1 MQRENST
8 SGVEGKPGIILNYN
22 DQEMKINF
30 ACPYTGSN
38 YFNVD
43 NGIDGVT
50 AEVEWSTPDG
60 NESKSGHPVN
70 ASVKIK
76 TS

>member
-8 SGVEGKPGIILNYN
+8 SGVEGKPGIILNYK

-30 ACPYTGSN
+30 ACPYTGDN
-38 YFNVD
+38 YFNID

-50 AEVEWSTPDG
+50 TEVDWSTPNG

>member
-1 MQRENST
+1 MGN
-8 SGVEGKPGIILNYN
+8 PGIVLKYNY
-22 DQEMKINF
+22 QEMSINF

-38 YFNVD
+38 YFNVY

-50 AEVEWSTPDG
+50 AEVEWSTPNG

-70 ASVKIK
+70 ANVKIK
-76 TS
+76 TAALKK

>member
-1 MQRENST
+1 M
-8 SGVEGKPGIILNYN
+8 
-22 DQEMKINF
+22 NF

-38 YFNVD
+38 YFNID

-50 AEVEWSTPDG
+50 TEVDWSTPDG

-76 TS
+76 TAALKK